1 MSQPVVG
8 IVMGSQSDLEV
19 MEPAAKTLEEFGVS
33 YDLRVLS
40 AHRTP
45 EAAFEYAKTARDR
58 GLKAII
64 AGAGAAAHLAGV
76 MAGLTTL
83 PVIGVPILGKS
94 LNGMDSLFSTVQMP
108 PGVPVATVA
117 INGSKNAA
125 LLAIRMLGIEDRGM
139 AQALEKYRA
148 EQAAAI
154 ATVNETVARTSEGR
168 KA

>member
-1 MSQPVVG
+1 MSQPIVG
-8 IVMGSQSDLEV
+8 IIMGSQSDLEV
-19 MEPAAKTLEEFGVS
+19 MEPAAKTLADFEIP
-33 YDLRVLS
+33 YDLRILS

-58 GLKAII
+58 GLKVII

-83 PVIGVPILGKS
+83 PVVGVPILGKS

-108 PGVPVATVA
+108 PGIPVATVA

-125 LLAIRMLGIEDRGM
+125 LLAIRMLGIEDARL
-139 AQALEKYRA
+139 AAALDKFRA
-148 EQAAAI
+148 EQADAI
-154 ATVNETVARTSEGR
+154 AKANESVARTG
-168 KA
+168 

>member
-1 MSQPVVG
+1 MPSPVVG
-8 IVMGSQSDLEV
+8 IIMGSQSDLEV
-19 MEPAAKTLEEFGVS
+19 MEPAAKILEEFGIP
-33 YDLRVLS
+33 YELRVLS

-45 EAAFEYAKTARDR
+45 EAAFEYGKTARDR

-117 INGSKNAA
+117 INGAKNAA
-125 LLAIRMLGIEDRGM
+125 LLAIRMLGMTDP
-139 AQALEKYRA
+139 AVAAALDKFRT
-148 EQAAAI
+148 EQADAI
-154 ATVNETVARTSEGR
+154 AKVNETVARTG
-168 KA
+168 

>member
-1 MSQPVVG
+1 MSQPIVG
-8 IVMGSQSDLEV
+8 IIMGSQSDLEV
-19 MEPAAKTLEEFGVS
+19 MEPAAKALEEFGIP

-58 GLKAII
+58 GLKVII

-83 PVIGVPILGKS
+83 PVVGVPILGKS

-125 LLAIRMLGIEDRGM
+125 LLAIRMLGIEDARL
-139 AQALEKYRA
+139 AAALDKFRV
-148 EQAAAI
+148 EQADAI
-154 ATVNETVARTSEGR
+154 AKANESVARTG
-168 KA
+168 

>member
-1 MSQPVVG
+1 MSQPIVG
-8 IVMGSQSDLEV
+8 IIMGSQSDLEV
-19 MEPAAKTLEEFGVS
+19 MEPAANTLADFGVP

-45 EAAFEYAKTARDR
+45 EAAFEYAKSARDR
-58 GLKAII
+58 GLKVII

-83 PVIGVPILGKS
+83 PVVGVPILGKS

-108 PGVPVATVA
+108 PGIPVATVA

-125 LLAIRMLGIEDRGM
+125 LLAIRMLGIEDARL
-139 AQALEKYRA
+139 AAALDKFRA
-148 EQAAAI
+148 EQADAI
-154 ATVNETVARTSEGR
+154 AKANESVARTG
-168 KA
+168 

>member
-1 MSQPVVG
+1 MSQPIVG
-8 IVMGSQSDLEV
+8 IIMGSQNDLEV
-19 MEPAAKTLEEFGVS
+19 MEPAAKTLEEFGVP
-33 YDLRVLS
+33 YELRVLS

-94 LNGMDSLFSTVQMP
+94 TNGMDSLLSTVQMP
-108 PGVPVATVA
+108 PGIPVATVA

-125 LLAIRMLGIEDRGM
+125 LLAVRMLGMDDSRIAAALEDFRK
-139 AQALEKYRA
+139 AQAD
-148 EQAAAI
+148 AI
-154 ATVNETVARTSEGR
+154 AKANETVARTG
-168 KA
+168 